1 MTLVKSSPTRAKAG
15 RVSFHQVI
23 LHALSVVHDSVLIV
37 DENWQVRFANV
48 ASQNLLEFSLHSQ
61 SIALADILQ
70 IVHCQTREPQAL
82 TRDLFFQPSLQR
94 RFSETGL
101 LVCAEQR
108 TVPFEL
114 SVSAF
119 QAGSD
124 ETFFIINIKD
134 LSQTKQLTEAISFH
148 QSHDPLTG
156 LINRAE
162 FERALQNALFAA
174 KEGATNAAV
183 LHLDVDQFKVV
194 NDICGHVAGDELLLQ
209 IIELVQ
215 SELGRHDILARIGG
229 DEFGI
234 LLGDTSSCQAFEKAE
249 SIRKSVESLLFTWG
263 QKSFSLSVSVG
274 VAPIN
279 QHSENW
285 ANLLSQ
291 ADAACYHAKSLG
303 RNRVRLYSEDDRELA
318 KSHLEM
324 EWVSG
329 IVKALRS
336 NRLQLFAQRVVPIK
350 DKKKSEK
357 YHQEILLRLVSESG
371 EIIPPPIFLPAAERF
386 NLIIMID
393 RWVVSQTLAWLKTNL
408 KHDAGLGMCTINL
421 SGCSISQPAFLE
433 FVLSE
438 LDAQGVPGEKLCFEL
453 TETAAIQHLK
463 QAKFFMQT
471 LAQKNCKF
479 ALDDFGTGMSSF
491 SYLKALPVD
500 YLKIDGTF
508 VKDIEN
514 DKIDLA
520 MVTSINQIGHAMN
533 MKTIAE
539 FVEND
544 RIKSILAEIDVDF
557 AQGYAIHRPEPLC

>member
-1 MTLVKSSPTRAKAG
+1 MALVKSSPPRSASG
-15 RVSFHQVI
+15 PVNFHEVI

-37 DENWQVRFANV
+37 DESWRIRFANV
-48 ASQNLLEFSLHSQ
+48 ASQNLMDFSLQSQ
-61 SIALADILQ
+61 VIDLSDVLKV
-70 IVHCQTREPQAL
+70 VHCQTREPKTL
-82 TRDLFFQPSLQR
+82 SRDLFFQPSLQR
-94 RFSETGL
+94 RFSESGL
-101 LVCAEQR
+101 LMCAEQR

-119 QAGSD
+119 QSGD
-124 ETFFIINIKD
+124 GDTFYILNIKD

-156 LINRAE
+156 LINRSE

-174 KEGATNAAV
+174 KEGTTNAAV

-194 NDICGHVAGDELLLQ
+194 NDTCGHVAGDELLLQ

-215 SELGRHDILARIGG
+215 ELLSSHDILARIGG

-234 LLGDTSSCQAFEKAE
+234 LLGDTANCQAFEQAE
-249 SIRKSVESLLFTWG
+249 AIRKGVESMLFSWG
-263 QKSFSLSVSVG
+263 QKTFSLSVSIG
-274 VAPIN
+274 VAPVN

-336 NRLQLFAQRVVPIK
+336 DRLKLFAQRVVPIK
-350 DKKKSEK
+350 GHHKNGH
-357 YHQEILLRLVSESG
+357 YHQEILIRMVSEKG
-371 EIIPPPIFLPAAERF
+371 EIIAPRIFLPAAERF

-393 RWVVSQTLAWLKTNL
+393 KWVISQTLAWLKSNWVNNP
-408 KHDAGLGMCTINL
+408 DLGMCTVNL

-433 FVLSE
+433 FVLNE
-438 LDAQGVPGEKLCFEL
+438 LEAQGVPGEKLCFEL

-463 QAKFFMQT
+463 QAKIFMET
-471 LAQKNCKF
+471 LAKKRCKF

-514 DKIDLA
+514 DNIDLA
-520 MVTSINQIGHAMN
+520 MVKSINQIGHAMN

-539 FVEND
+539 FVENTG
-544 RIKSILAEIDVDF
+544 IESILADIDVDF
-557 AQGYAIHRPEPLC
+557 AQGFAIHRPEPLQ